1 MIITRTPFR
10 ISFAG
15 GGSDLPD
22 FYEKHGGCVLST
34 SINRYCYISI
44 HPYFNEQDTMLK
56 YSESELVADLS
67 QIKHRIFNC
76 VLNEAKL
83 RGVEITSTADVP
95 GGTGL
100 GSSSTF
106 TVGLLNAMNCYR
118 GKYLSKGKIAAK
130 ACQVEIEKLG
140 SPIGKQDQYAAAFGG
155 LNFIRFHQDGEV
167 SVSPIVM
174 QPETYWRLQQNL
186 VMFYTG
192 DVRSANAI
200 LAEQK
205 KNSSAEDKA
214 QNLRKMCAL
223 AEEMKLALEHNN
235 LSSFGRL
242 LNDGWELKRT
252 LSSGISNPAI
262 DKAYETAMKNGPW
275 AGNCWGPGVAG
286 SSCSTANRT
295 SRSSCGW
302 P

>member
-106 TVGLLNAMNCYR
+106 TGRLRLAVNFP
-118 GKYLSKGKIAAK
+118 
-130 ACQVEIEKLG
+130 LG
-140 SPIGKQDQYAAAFGG
+140 GSTSQAAAGATG
-155 LNFIRFHQDGEV
+155 ARV
-167 SVSPIVM
+167 SSLCSPS
-174 QPETYWRLQQNL
+174 Y
-186 VMFYTG
+186 
-192 DVRSANAI
+192 I
-200 LAEQK
+200 LEKQ
-205 KNSSAEDKA
+205 
-214 QNLRKMCAL
+214 
-223 AEEMKLALEHNN
+223 
-235 LSSFGRL
+235 RL
-242 LNDGWELKRT
+242 L
-252 LSSGISNPAI
+252 
-262 DKAYETAMKNGPW
+262 
-275 AGNCWGPGVAG
+275 
-286 SSCSTANRT
+286 
-295 SRSSCGW
+295 
-302 P
+302 